1 MIQILTQARCLSHDV
16 SVWRKCNIPVMV
28 IGILVPG
35 NSHLL
40 SLTAFSVYRS
50 GQKVRGRGLIYRY
63 SVASGPTVVT
73 ARPRPAHQPSVPEG
87 PELAGLGQVGVHHP
101 QAVRQLCV

>member
-1 MIQILTQARCLSHDV
+1 
-16 SVWRKCNIPVMV
+16 MV

-63 SVASGPTVVT
+63 SVASGATVVP
-73 ARPRPAHQPSVPEG
+73 PRPAHQPAVPEG

-101 QAVRQLCV
+101 QAIGQLCV